1 MFSETPCKQQESDVV
16 LAAQMSPVSFYRSSS
31 TDVRFMP
38 CWLAPYF
45 IFHFLPCQSS
55 HMTSFSTLLLRIDS
69 LGETNWWRIKQPA
82 AESSP
87 LVSHNATAPIC
98 VSFASSWEGADFK
111 LKTVSKMAE
120 GWGCDYDP
128 WQSSSPH
135 PHPPHSSVCYSQWLW
150 KSAIVGLN
158 GRQRQDA
165 AIVGVE
171 VLCVAPRSVAA
182 AGCLAIVGAGLAL
195 PGHLLQEAGQA
206 GTAALPMLVAAQGL
220 HTAEGLRLGGW

>member
-1 MFSETPCKQQESDVV
+1 
-16 LAAQMSPVSFYRSSS
+16 MSASCHADLLHTS
-31 TDVRFMP
+31 
-38 CWLAPYF
+38 YF
-45 IFHFLPCQSS
+45 ISFHVRAPIWRP
-55 HMTSFSTLLLRIDS
+55 STLLLRIDS

-171 VLCVAPRSVAA
+171 VLCVAPRSENRQQWLRVRRLTE
-182 AGCLAIVGAGLAL
+182 CVCVWTVGSAVTSLHTVVQKFCDYKL
-195 PGHLLQEAGQA
+195 NNQA
-206 GTAALPMLVAAQGL
+206 GRSSKEWGMEERRISNGCDEISNEYQKSLLINS
-220 HTAEGLRLGGW
+220 H